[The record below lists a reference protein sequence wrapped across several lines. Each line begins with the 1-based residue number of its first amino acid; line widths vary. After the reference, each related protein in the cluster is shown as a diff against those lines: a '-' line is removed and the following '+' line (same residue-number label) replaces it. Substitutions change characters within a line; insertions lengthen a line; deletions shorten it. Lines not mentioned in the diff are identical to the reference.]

1 MPVTLDYMRKHLPTL
16 IQLTLGAALAAL
28 SVETFLSP
36 NNLFD
41 GGVVGV
47 SMISSHLTGLSLG
60 LLSILLNLPFLL
72 VGLRRLG
79 RKFVIKAALSM
90 LVFSICATL
99 FEHLSHATGDTLLAT
114 AFGGVLLGIGVGLVL
129 RGGGCLD
136 GTEVVGI
143 LVSRR
148 AGISTGTIVLL
159 INVVI
164 YGAAG
169 LLFGPDRGMYSLI
182 MYFVGAK
189 VIDLV
194 EMGGVSTKA
203 VMIVTDDGREIA
215 DQIYLRLGRT
225 VTHVPARGYVSAE
238 AKDMLYCVITRAEVF
253 ELREILAEVPGSSF
267 ATVSEVS
274 EVIGRH
280 MTTDEA
286 VELAMGEH
294 HDEDADGTAPEG
306 SAETDG

>member
-1 MPVTLDYMRKHLPTL
+1 MPAMLEYAKKHLPTL

-28 SVETFLSP
+28 SVETFLTP

-60 LLSILLNLPFLL
+60 LLNILLNLPFLL
-72 VGLRRLG
+72 IGFRRLG
-79 RKFVIKAALSM
+79 RKFVIKAALAM
-90 LVFSICATL
+90 LVFSFCTMQ
-99 FEHLSHATGDTLLAT
+99 FEHLSHATNDTLLAT

-143 LVSRR
+143 LVNRR
-148 AGISTGTIVLL
+148 AGISTGTVVLL
-159 INVVI
+159 INVIV
-164 YGAAG
+164 YGVAG
-169 LLFGPDRGMYSLI
+169 FLFGPNHGMYSLI

-203 VMIVTDDGREIA
+203 VMIVTEDGKAIA
-215 DQIYLRLGRT
+215 DQIYLQLGRT
-225 VTHVPARGYVSAE
+225 VTRIPAQGYVSAE
-238 AKDMLYCVITRAEVF
+238 AKDMLYCVITRAEIY
-253 ELREILAEVPGSSF
+253 ELKEILAEVPGSSF

-286 VELAMGEH
+286 VEFAMEERPGE
-294 HDEDADGTAPEG
+294 DGEATPE
-306 SAETDG
+306 SPSETKG